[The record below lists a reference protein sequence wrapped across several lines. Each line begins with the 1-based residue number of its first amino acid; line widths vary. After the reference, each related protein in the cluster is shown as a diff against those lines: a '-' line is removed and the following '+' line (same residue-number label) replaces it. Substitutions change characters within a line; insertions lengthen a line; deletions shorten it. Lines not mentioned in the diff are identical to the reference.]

1 MDKVF
6 KNSRYFFNEIKTIFK
21 LDLISNIFSILSLGF
36 IFFLLSLI
44 ISGGWVIN
52 DLVEEIE
59 NEAEI
64 SIYYIEG
71 SNAQNIAEDIKAI
84 QGVREVTLIDEAQAK
99 ERMTRIMGEESRI
112 IELFDHNPFSPYIEV
127 KIDLG
132 YMSTV
137 VDTANSIKGVELVR
151 DNKEVLERLKNISS
165 LTNILGILVIVAVS
179 VATFVITSH
188 IIRQGIYI
196 NKEQINTLKLLGAPE
211 YFISLP
217 FVLEGMF
224 ISILAAFISIALIFL
239 VVNFLYS
246 KVTASLP
253 FIILPDMMDM
263 LKGIAVS
270 NIIISLFL
278 GLLGSFFGLKSTSEK
293 KGI

>member
-6 KNSRYFFNEIKTIFK
+6 RNTRYFFNEIKTIFK
-21 LDLISNIFSILSLGF
+21 LDLASNIFSILSLGF

-44 ISGGWVIN
+44 ISGGWVMN
-52 DLVEEIE
+52 DLIDGIE

-71 SNAQNIAEDIKAI
+71 SNAKTIAEEIRAI
-84 QGVREVTLIDEAQAK
+84 QGVREVNLIDETQAK
-99 ERMTRIMGEESRI
+99 EKMTTIMGEESRI

-132 YMSTV
+132 FMDIV
-137 VDTANSIKGVELVR
+137 IDEANSIEEVELLR
-151 DNKEVLERLKNISS
+151 DNKEVLERLKNISN
-165 LTNILGILVIVAVS
+165 LTNILGILIIVAVS

-196 NKEQINTLKLLGAPE
+196 NKEQINTLRLLGAPE
-211 YFISLP
+211 YFINLP
-217 FVLEGMF
+217 FVLEGLF
-224 ISILAAFISIALIFL
+224 ITFLAAIISIGLIIP
-239 VVNFLYS
+239 VANYVYAKITS
-246 KVTASLP
+246 SLP
-253 FIILPDMMDM
+253 FIILPDMMEM
-263 LKGIAVS
+263 LIRIGVS
-270 NIIISLFL
+270 NIVISLIL
-278 GLLGSFFGLKSTSEK
+278 GLLGSAFGLKSTIEK

>member
-6 KNSRYFFNEIKTIFK
+6 RNSRYFFNEIKTIFK

-52 DLVEEIE
+52 DLIEEIE

-64 SIYYIEG
+64 SIYYIDG

-127 KIDLG
+127 KIDLE

-151 DNKEVLERLKNISS
+151 DNKDVLERLKNISN

-211 YFISLP
+211 YFISFP
-217 FVLEGMF
+217 FILEGLF
-224 ISILAAFISIALIFL
+224 ISILAAIISIGLIFL

-263 LKGIAVS
+263 LKGIAIS
-270 NIIISLFL
+270 NIVISLIL

>member
-6 KNSRYFFNEIKTIFK
+6 RNSRYFFNEIKTIFK

-52 DLVEEIE
+52 DLIEEIE

-71 SNAQNIAEDIKAI
+71 SNVNNIAEDIKAI

-127 KIDLG
+127 KIDLE

-151 DNKEVLERLKNISS
+151 DNKDVLERLKNISS

-217 FVLEGMF
+217 FILEGLF
-224 ISILAAFISIALIFL
+224 ISILAAIISIGLIFL

-270 NIIISLFL
+270 NIVISLIL
-278 GLLGSFFGLKSTSEK
+278 GLLGSFFGLKSTSQK

>member
-6 KNSRYFFNEIKTIFK
+6 RNSRYFFNEIKTIFK

-52 DLVEEIE
+52 DLIEEIE

-71 SNAQNIAEDIKAI
+71 SNVNNIAEDIKAI

-127 KIDLG
+127 KIDLE

-151 DNKEVLERLKNISS
+151 DNKDVLERLKNISS

-217 FVLEGMF
+217 FILEGLF
-224 ISILAAFISIALIFL
+224 ISILAAIISIGLIFL

-270 NIIISLFL
+270 NIVISLIL